1 MPTVRAVVHIGPM
14 KTGTTAFAAAAS
26 EAQRAQTLPAGMVYP
41 MGTLWFGDD
50 RSVVKHHQL
59 NLAARRVPTGKR
71 RRAREEVELAA
82 LEAMLAQCADRARHG
97 AEEGNVAEAVLLLVA
112 EGLSHQSNVERLT
125 ETLGRHVD
133 RIDFVMV
140 ARAQSRAVGSLI
152 AHGVKD
158 VRSIDRWR
166 LDASAHLS
174 GPSRMRRFDYARIL
188 DHWRR
193 EDSVL
198 HVLPFDES
206 APGGRSLT
214 DAIMHAVGLPP
225 IPVSDALAARRTH
238 PTYSRAGLAELA
250 RIKRLQRV
258 LGWLPGADERY
269 RRRFTEAWERHHRSA
284 RDGRVEPWRLPPRDV
299 RLVIAAYAESNQR
312 FRDLLA
318 AEADTPAWRDWFAL
332 ALGDEPTT
340 PVPAPTPEESV

>member
-59 NLAARRVPTGKR
+59 NAGAHGRPAA
-71 RRAREEVELAA
+71 RRARERQQAGLDELERALATAVDAA
-82 LEAMLAQCADRARHG
+82 RSRAAATG
-97 AEEGNVAEAVLLLVA
+97 AAEGAIVLVA
-112 EGLSHQSNVERLT
+112 EGLSHQKNPRRLT
-125 ETLGRHVD
+125 ALLRRHVD
-133 RIDFVMV
+133 RVDYVLV
-140 ARAQSRAVGSLI
+140 ARAQPRAIGSIL

-158 VRSIDRWR
+158 VGAPQRYRLDVSDHLARSARARRYDYAQIVERWR
-166 LDASAHLS
+166 HDGAA
-174 GPSRMRRFDYARIL
+174 
-188 DHWRR
+188 
-193 EDSVL
+193 L
-198 HVLPFDES
+198 HVLPFPEG
-206 APGGRSLT
+206 APGTTLLT
-214 DAIMHAVGLPP
+214 DAVLDAVDLPRL
-225 IPVSDALAARRTH
+225 PVAESLAAKRTH
-238 PTYSRAGLAELA
+238 PSFSQEGLRELA
-250 RIKRLQRV
+250 RIKRQWRRLA
-258 LGWLPGADERY
+258 WLPGAEERY
-269 RRRFTEAWERHHRSA
+269 QRRFAEAWERHHRAA
-284 RDGRVEPWRLPPRDV
+284 RRGEVAPWRLPPRDV

-340 PVPAPTPEESV
+340 PTPAPTPEESV